1 MIRLTKE
8 HILLMQE
15 QLINRYGGSHGIR
28 DEGMLDSALSAPFQ
42 GFAGVDFYPTIT
54 SKAVRLSY
62 GLIMNHPFIDGNK
75 RIGALALLTMLDLNH
90 IEINMSSKELE
101 DTILSVAS
109 GQLSDDGYLRWVQEH
124 TA

>member
-8 HILLMQE
+8 QILLMQE

-42 GFAGVDFYPTIT
+42 GFAGEDFYPTVI
-54 SKAVRLSY
+54 SKAVRFSY

-90 IEINMSSKELE
+90 IQINMSSKELE
-101 DTILSVAS
+101 DIIFAVAS
-109 GQLSDDGYLRWVQEH
+109 GSLSEEGFLS
-124 TA
+124 

>member
-8 HILLMQE
+8 QILLMQE
-15 QLINRYGGSHGIR
+15 QLIKRYGGSHGIR

-42 GFAGVDFYPTIT
+42 GFAGVDFYPTVT

-75 RIGALALLTMLDLNH
+75 RIGALALLAMLDLNH
-90 IEINMSSKELE
+90 IEINTSSKELE
-101 DTILSVAS
+101 ETILSVAS
-109 GQLSDDGYLRWVQEH
+109 GRLREEEYLSWVQEH
-124 TA
+124 TS

>member
-1 MIRLTKE
+1 
-8 HILLMQE
+8 MQE
-15 QLINRYGGSHGIR
+15 QLISRYGGSHGIR

-42 GFAGVDFYPTIT
+42 GFAGVDFYPTVT

-90 IEINMSSKELE
+90 IEINMSSKDLE
-101 DTILSVAS
+101 DTILAVAS
-109 GQLSDDGYLRWVQEH
+109 GQLSDEEYLRWVQEH

>member
-15 QLINRYGGSHGIR
+15 QLISRYGGSHGIR